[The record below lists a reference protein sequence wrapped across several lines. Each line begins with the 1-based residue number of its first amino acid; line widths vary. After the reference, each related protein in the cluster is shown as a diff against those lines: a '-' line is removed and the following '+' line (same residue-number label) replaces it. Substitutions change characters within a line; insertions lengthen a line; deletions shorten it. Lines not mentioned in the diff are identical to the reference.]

1 MTQNRVVGKTR
12 NMENYGLDSVVQKN
26 AESKVLFNFHF

>member
-12 NMENYGLDSVVQKN
+12 NMEYSGLDSVVQKN